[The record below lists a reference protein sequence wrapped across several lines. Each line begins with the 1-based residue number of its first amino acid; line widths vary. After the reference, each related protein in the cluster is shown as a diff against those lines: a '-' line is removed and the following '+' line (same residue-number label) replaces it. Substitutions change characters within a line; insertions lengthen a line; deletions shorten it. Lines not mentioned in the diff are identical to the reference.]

1 MRLLPAV
8 SRLTKGV
15 DSLPKLGDFPADIR
29 ELARLKILL
38 RLLFGRHPIASM
50 PDSMDT
56 IKDQH
61 LTFHIPHRI
70 ERAVSF
76 GHSAADCLDDVGQ
89 QLGLFWV

>member
-38 RLLFGRHPIASM
+38 RLLLGGHPIASM
-50 PDSMDT
+50 PDSMDS

-76 GHSAADCLDDVGQ
+76 SRSASNRLDDVGQ

>member
-38 RLLFGRHPIASM
+38 RLLLGRHPIAPM
-50 PDSMDT
+50 PDSMNT

-61 LTFHIPHRI
+61 LTLHVPHRI
-70 ERAVSF
+70 ERAISF
-76 GHSAADCLDDVGQ
+76 GHSAADRLDDVGQ

>member
-15 DSLPKLGDFPADIR
+15 DGLPKLGDFPADIR

-38 RLLFGRHPIASM
+38 RLLLGWLPVAPM

-61 LTFHIPHRI
+61 LTLHVAHRI
-70 ERAVSF
+70 ERAISF
-76 GHSAADCLDDVGQ
+76 GRSASNRLDDVGQ